1 MDSDCEEFSNHKMK
15 EKFPPRFVE
24 RVQEILPKNEWEDFF
39 ENATEPL
46 PKTIRIA
53 SKLSESGLSLQKTFL
68 SPDSNSKKLKIENM
82 SPRRRGLKTPSSW
95 HLSPTAIPEAFFIE
109 RDNQKELPLG
119 KTLEH
124 FSGNIYIASLSSL
137 LSVHVLDPKPEEK
150 ILDIAAAPGSKSTF
164 IADRMGNT
172 GVLVVNEPSS
182 SRSMKLSANLDRMGT
197 ENAVILQ
204 NDGTYLNTFFVQE
217 FDRILLDA
225 PCSSEGFGRKDSKF
239 FSTMWSEK
247 KIFEAAKLQ
256 KKLILASFDMLREG
270 GEMVYSTCTS
280 SSEENEAVVQF
291 LLDKFPDHVEILP
304 IDLGTI
310 PHHAGVSKFGTDT
323 FSPEVVKNVRRIF
336 PHLKNEQWNSEIFF
350 LAKIKKTSPLPLP
363 TKKQAPLKS
372 STQILGKNQS
382 ATVIQ
387 RLCKSFGWEKKIFEK
402 KVLLE
407 HNDAI
412 FLTTKPAAQFAVHHP
427 HRRCGLPL
435 LDKHGNLLS
444 SFAIHYGNQA
454 TKNILELTQD
464 EKTRWLEG
472 FDIPLTEPIDAP
484 DGTEI
489 LVLHERFCLGH
500 GKVQNKG
507 RKLKNKL
514 DRSLVF

>member
-1 MDSDCEEFSNHKMK
+1 M
-15 EKFPPRFVE
+15 E
-24 RVQEILPKNEWEDFF
+24 RIQEILPKNEWDDFF
-39 ENATEPL
+39 ENATAPL
-46 PKTIRIA
+46 SKSIRVA
-53 SKLSESGLSLQKTFL
+53 SKFELLSESGLQKDLFKT
-68 SPDSNSKKLKIENM
+68 SPDSNSKLKIENRK
-82 SPRRRGLKTPSSW
+82 SKIPPSW

-137 LSVHVLDPKPEEK
+137 LSVHVLDPKPNEK
-150 ILDIAAAPGSKSTF
+150 ILDVAAAPGSKSTF
-164 IADRMGNT
+164 IADRMKNT
-172 GVLVVNEPSS
+172 GTLVVNEPSS
-182 SRSMKLSANLDRMGT
+182 SRSMKLSANLDRMGV
-197 ENAVILQ
+197 ENNVILQ

-239 FSTMWSEK
+239 FQTMWSEK

-256 KKLILASFDMLREG
+256 KKLILASFEMLLEG

-280 SSEENEAVVQF
+280 APEENEAVVQF
-291 LLDKFPDHVEILP
+291 LLDKFPNHVEILP
-304 IDLGTI
+304 VNIEGI
-310 PHHAGVSKFGTDT
+310 PHHTGIEQFGTDR
-323 FSPEVVKNVRRIF
+323 FAPEIVKNVRRIF

-350 LAKIKKTSPLPLP
+350 IAKIKKTAPLPLP

-387 RLCKSFGWEKKIFEK
+387 RLCKSFGWEKEMFEK

-412 FLTTKPAAQFAVHHP
+412 SLTNKATAQFAVHHS

-435 LDKHGNLLS
+435 LDKHGNLTS
-444 SFAIHYGNQA
+444 AFAIHYGAHA
-454 TKNILELTQD
+454 TKNILTLSEE
-464 EKTRWLEG
+464 EKNRWLEG
-472 FDIPLTEPIDAP
+472 FDIPMAETLSQS
-484 DGTEI
+484 DGTEV
-489 LVLHERFCLGH
+489 LVQYKGFCLGH
-500 GKVQNKG
+500 GKAMNKG